1 MAFEHGCC
9 AVFVLC
15 FVGVD
20 CCIVADFER
29 YNAVDKYTV
38 VDKVVGYNMGF
49 ETVLV
54 AVGNMTAVTAENIVD
69 WVVHMEVDVAHG
81 VWVFG
86 SS

>member
-15 FVGVD
+15 FVGFD
-20 CCIVADFER
+20 CCIVADVER

-38 VDKVVGYNMGF
+38 VDKVVASNMGF

-54 AVGNMTAVTAENIVD
+54 LVVYNMAAGTAENIVD
-69 WVVHMEVDVAHG
+69 YFVVHTVVDVAYG
-81 VWVFG
+81 V
-86 SS
+86 